1 MDHVL
6 TSDSL
11 TPSPGISKAVLDMPQ
26 PENKAATCRFL
37 GTIMYLSKF
46 CPHLSRVVHPLR
58 DLTHLKQQ
66 FIWADQH
73 TKAFQEAKHLVS
85 TAHRLR
91 YFDMSSPAV
100 LQVDALDYGLGAVL
114 LQPSLSSMESS
125 EIEWQPVAY
134 SSSSLPPT
142 EKRSGQFEKE
152 TLAIVHAFH
161 TFDQL
166 LCDKADIIIH
176 TDHKPLKRFSSV
188 PLHLLPA
195 VCKVCYSLYSGTA
208 SGQSIASAQLF
219 LSLTLYPEHHY

>member
-73 TKAFQEAKHLVS
+73 TKAFQEAKLRQLLSLLSAYYLLQMTLAWLYSQSAIPHPQDTLVS
-85 TAHRLR
+85 G
-91 YFDMSSPAV
+91 S
-100 LQVDALDYGLGAVL
+100 
-114 LQPSLSSMESS
+114 
-125 EIEWQPVAY
+125 
-134 SSSSLPPT
+134 
-142 EKRSGQFEKE
+142 
-152 TLAIVHAFH
+152 
-161 TFDQL
+161 
-166 LCDKADIIIH
+166 
-176 TDHKPLKRFSSV
+176 
-188 PLHLLPA
+188 
-195 VCKVCYSLYSGTA
+195 
-208 SGQSIASAQLF
+208 ASAWTCTPQQPP
-219 LSLTLYPEHHY
+219 SNS